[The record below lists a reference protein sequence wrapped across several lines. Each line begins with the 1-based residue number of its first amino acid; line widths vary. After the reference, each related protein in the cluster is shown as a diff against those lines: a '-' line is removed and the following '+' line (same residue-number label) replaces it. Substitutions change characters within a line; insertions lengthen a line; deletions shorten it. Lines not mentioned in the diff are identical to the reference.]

1 LVVATG
7 LATAGLTGCS
17 ASNPTGAS
25 PTTPPPTSPPSPA
38 ALAAVK
44 AAVANTLT
52 LTSAFDMT
60 FSRSGPNSVAATPR
74 DASGTVDF
82 RAPSGAIRMDLPG
95 ASGGT
100 EQMVFLTD
108 TVFIEP
114 PASSPQLQ
122 PGRPWVFA
130 NFADM
135 ATFNINFP
143 PYIIQTE
150 SINPAFT
157 LYELAWGSTAASPAG
172 QVDFGQQPTNS
183 YLATVNLNQAL
194 AHATGP
200 AGDSFSHAITSEIAA
215 TDGGASGAPAILT
228 IQVWVDRAGRLVGA
242 RVTPPGAGIGEL
254 TLALRQFGAVVNADK
269 PPRHQVVDI
278 AAMIPGAEQEALNN
292 GDTDGA

>member
-1 LVVATG
+1 L
-7 LATAGLTGCS
+7 
-17 ASNPTGAS
+17 N
-25 PTTPPPTSPPSPA
+25 
-38 ALAAVK
+38 
-44 AAVANTLT
+44 
-52 LTSAFDMT
+52 LTSTFETT
-60 FSRSGPNSVAATPR
+60 FSHSAVGGVSTTPR
-74 DASGTVDF
+74 DASGMVDF
-82 RAPSGAIRMDLPG
+82 RAPSGTIRMDLPG

-108 TVFIEP
+108 TVFIKP

-122 PGRPWVFA
+122 AGRPWVFA
-130 NFADM
+130 NFADI

-172 QVDFGQQPTNS
+172 RVTFGHQPTDS
-183 YLATVNLNQAL
+183 YQVSVNLNQAL

-200 AGDSFSHAITSEIAA
+200 AADSFSHAITSEISA
-215 TDGGASGAPAILT
+215 TDGGGVGAPAILT
-228 IQVWVDRAGRLVGA
+228 MQTWVDSSGRLVGA
-242 RVTPPGAGIGEL
+242 RVTPPGAGIGTL
-254 TLALRQFGAVVNADK
+254 TLALSQFGVAVNANK
-269 PPRHQVVDI
+269 PPRNLVVDI